1 VDDVTRAIFDAQE
14 HINEVASD
22 RIDALEDKHAEIMA
36 VFSRKDGTP
45 YTTTE
50 SVMALDQRM
59 KMKEGE
65 LMNLWGEIW
74 DLKNEIRTVHYLIT
88 GAGRYGV
95 KQPRRMTG
103 TRDEGPSPYDAT
115 KAK

>member
-1 VDDVTRAIFDAQE
+1 MDAKVRALFEAAKERQDVQA
-14 HINEVASD
+14 D
-22 RIDALEDKHAEIMA
+22 RLDALEDKHAEIMA

-88 GAGRYGV
+88 GAGKYGV
-95 KQPRRMTG
+95 RQPRSMKRPG
-103 TRDEGPSPYDAT
+103 DEGPSPYDAT
-115 KAK
+115 NDQ